1 MVLFVGI
8 LFANLLLFFGLLLP
22 SVLEHYQ
29 EEIQENMLAKYQ
41 YILEVPTE
49 AMSGSKLESLLA
61 LMQYSN
67 GTKTENKTAEKFSA
81 YTLNTIPGQAKSE

>member
-22 SVLEHYQ
+22 SVLDHYQ
-29 EEIQENMLAKYQ
+29 EEIQGNMLAKYQ

-49 AMSGSKLESLLA
+49 AMSGSKLES
-61 LMQYSN
+61 YWR
-67 GTKTENKTAEKFSA
+67 
-81 YTLNTIPGQAKSE
+81 

>member
-8 LFANLLLFFGLLLP
+8 LFAILLLFFGLLLP
-22 SVLEHYQ
+22 SVLDHYQ
-29 EEIQENMLAKYQ
+29 EEIQGNMLAKYQ

-67 GTKTENKTAEKFSA
+67 GTETENKTAEIFSV
-81 YTLNTIPGQAKSE
+81 YTLNTIS